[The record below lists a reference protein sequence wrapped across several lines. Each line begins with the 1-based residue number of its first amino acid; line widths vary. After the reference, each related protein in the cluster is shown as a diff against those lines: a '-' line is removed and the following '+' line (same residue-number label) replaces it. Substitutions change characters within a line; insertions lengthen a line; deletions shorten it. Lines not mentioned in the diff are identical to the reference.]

1 MARGTAGSGAAR
13 VMLSALFAVAYSAW
27 ALEAVLDG
35 GVSPLWGY
43 ASELAAR
50 SEPYGHVF
58 ASSDRVAGVLAIA
71 VGLLWLVRRPPARV
85 AAAGFVVWGAAT
97 VADSIARLPHVEVT
111 PDRLG
116 WRPGPLQWPGPD
128 GGAGAAAPGVTDLS
142 HVPSAGTVHA
152 IASSVAQMG
161 LVVTVIGL
169 ALAVPAMRRGAGGVL
184 TGAALLFAVMTIIT
198 ATLFEMVGVNLIL
211 GLWQRLC
218 LAAASA
224 AVVVAAVADVR
235 GGRDATGGGG
245 ARRGRRPARP
255 HRRRR

>member
-1 MARGTAGSGAAR
+1 MATGTAGSGAAR
-13 VMLSALFAVAYSAW
+13 ITLSAVFAAAYSAW
-27 ALEAVLDG
+27 ALEAVLDD

-58 ASSDRVAGVLAIA
+58 AASDRVAGVIA
-71 VGLLWLVRRPPARV
+71 VVVGLLWLVRRPPARV

-116 WRPGPLQWPGPD
+116 WRPGPGDGAAPGA
-128 GGAGAAAPGVTDLS
+128 AGAAGAME
-142 HVPSAGTVHA
+142 SAQAGLTGTVHA

-161 LVVTVIGL
+161 LVVAVVGL
-169 ALAVPAMRRGAGGVL
+169 ALAVPAMRRGAGGAL
-184 TGAALLFAVMTIIT
+184 TGAALLFAVLTSIT

-235 GGRDATGGGG
+235 GGRDATGGGD